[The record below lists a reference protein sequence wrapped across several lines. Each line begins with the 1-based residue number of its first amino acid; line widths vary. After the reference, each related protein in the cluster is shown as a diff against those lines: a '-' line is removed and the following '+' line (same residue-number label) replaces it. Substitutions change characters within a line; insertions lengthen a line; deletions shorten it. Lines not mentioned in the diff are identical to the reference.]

1 MKVNCISCDVV
12 IPEAR
17 LKAVPGTKEC
27 VNCSTEDK
35 VGVQVIISGKN
46 TYSEVEVIKNK
57 ETQKDIERITG
68 RGRRGFGSMLYKGG
82 KGSKE
87 FTDVKLIKRDYIPA
101 ANTRVDPNAYK
112 LVKGKIDK
120 YFDIIFSHD
129 IEKAKKRSLRIINE
143 DFTERLIDRRMFV
156 ELKAYV
162 DSK

>member
-27 VNCSTEDK
+27 VKCSTEDK

>member
-1 MKVNCISCDVV
+1 MNCICCGVI

-17 LKAVPGTKEC
+17 LKAVPGTKVC
-27 VNCSTEDK
+27 VNCSTEEK
-35 VGVQVIISGKN
+35 VAVQTIISGKN
-46 TYSEVEVIKNK
+46 TYSEVEIIKNK
-57 ETQKDIERITG
+57 ETKKELDRITG

-129 IEKAKKRSLRIINE
+129 IEQAKKRSLRIINE

-156 ELKAYV
+156 ELKKYI
-162 DSK
+162 DEK

>member
-17 LKAVPGTKEC
+17 LKAAPGTKEC
-27 VNCSTEDK
+27 VKCSTEDK
-35 VGVQVIISGKN
+35 VAVQTIISGKN
-46 TYSEVEVIKNK
+46 TYSEVEIIKNK
-57 ETQKDIERITG
+57 ETKKELDRITG

-129 IEKAKKRSLRIINE
+129 IEKAKKRSLRIIND

-156 ELKAYV
+156 ELKKYI
-162 DSK
+162 DEK

>member
-27 VNCSTEDK
+27 VKCSTEDK

-101 ANTRVDPNAYK
+101 ANTRVDPNAYQ

-143 DFTERLIDRRMFV
+143 EFTERLIDRRMFV
-156 ELKAYV
+156 ELKAYI

>member
-1 MKVNCISCDVV
+1 MKVCCISCGVI

-27 VNCSTEDK
+27 VKCSTEDK

-156 ELKAYV
+156 ELKAYI